1 MTYPRSIRMANA
13 CVCAC
18 THVCLDDIIYLSKLP
33 KGGGRRSAL
42 RKARSSAG
50 GRGGRAGVADAVHPG
65 AGSVR
70 CLCVVFSLL
79 ALYLEATFLVRKET
93 VYTPRATRVFCW
105 ARAAAA
111 TTTPPAAPRLPRS
124 EERAV

>member
-42 RKARSSAG
+42 RKTFAKARSSAG
-50 GRGGRAGVADAVHPG
+50 GRGARRGRRRRARGCGV
-65 AGSVR
+65 
-70 CLCVVFSLL
+70 CVVFSLL
-79 ALYLEATFLVRKET
+79 APYLEATFLVRKET